1 MAKIAG
7 GRVPRKRKRLFL
19 SRLVPVLLALALQ
32 GGFIVFAVTTL
43 QKNFFAFYLV
53 TIIVTV
59 AVTLWILSSR
69 DNPAYKLAWMV
80 PILVFPVFGA
90 LFYLFWGTDRLARK
104 MRRTLDA
111 MTEHISSAFPELAF
125 PAPGEGSAMD
135 DELDALARHQG
146 RYLHNYAYSPL
157 WGNTRSEYLSTGE
170 EKFARLLEELEK
182 AEKYIFMEYY
192 IIEPGE
198 MWNTVLEVLARKA
211 KAGVDVRVIYDDYG
225 CMKTL
230 PAGYPRKLAKMG
242 IRCAVF
248 NPIRPVLSAYINSR
262 DHRKITVID
271 GRAAF
276 TGGINIADE
285 YINRVDKYGH
295 WKDVAIFLEGD
306 SAWSFTV
313 MFLGLWEYLRSEN
326 GNFLQYRP
334 AVLPA
339 QPGASGFVQPFADR
353 PMDGES
359 VGENVYLSLIH
370 QAEKY
375 LYITTPYLIIGNELT
390 IALSLAAKS
399 GTDVR
404 IITPHRGDNFFVHS
418 ATRAYYRQLIECGV
432 KIYEY
437 TPGFIHSKCFVA
449 DDKYAVVGTINMDFR
464 SLYLHFEC
472 GVWLYKTDT
481 VMEIKHDFL
490 DTLSACGEVTVE
502 SVLHMPVIQKIIGRI
517 MRIFSP
523 LL

>member
-1 MAKIAG
+1 MAKVAG

-32 GGFIVFAVTTL
+32 GGFIVFTVTTL

-53 TIIVTV
+53 SIAVSI

-80 PILVFPVFGA
+80 PILFFPVFGA
-90 LFYLFWGTDRLARK
+90 LFYLFWGSDRLARK

-111 MTEHISSAFPELAF
+111 MTEHISSAVPELAS
-125 PAPGEGSAMD
+125 PAPGEGSVLD
-135 DELDALARHQG
+135 SELDALACHQG
-146 RYLHNYAYSPL
+146 RYLHRFAFSPL
-157 WGNTRSEYLSTGE
+157 WGNTRTEYLSTGE
-170 EKFARLLEELEK
+170 EKFIRLLGELEK

-198 MWNTVLEVLARKA
+198 MWDSVLKVLERKA
-211 KAGVDVRVIYDDYG
+211 AAGVDVRVIYDDYG

-230 PAGYPRKLAKMG
+230 PAGYPRKLRKQG
-242 IRCAVF
+242 IKCAVF

-271 GRAAF
+271 GRVAF

-295 WKDVAIFLEGD
+295 WKDVAIFLEG
-306 SAWSFTV
+306 AAVWSFTV
-313 MFLGLWEYLRSEN
+313 MFLGLWEYLLGEKE
-326 GNFLQYRP
+326 NFLQYRP
-334 AVLPA
+334 DSLPA

-418 ATRAYYRQLIECGV
+418 ATRSYYRQLVESGV

-481 VMEIKHDFL
+481 IADIRNDFL
-490 DTLSACGEVTVE
+490 NTLSSCGEITAE
-502 SVLHMPVIQKIIGRI
+502 TMEKMPVVQKFIGRI

>member
-1 MAKIAG
+1 MIKIAG

-19 SRLVPVLLALALQ
+19 SRLVPVLLALTLQ

-43 QKNFFAFYLV
+43 QKSFFAFYLFSIAI
-53 TIIVTV
+53 TI

-69 DNPAYKLAWMV
+69 ENPAYKLAWMV
-80 PILVFPVFGA
+80 PILIFPVFGA

-104 MRRTLDA
+104 MRRTLDD
-111 MTEHISSAFPELAF
+111 MTEHISLALPELASH
-125 PAPGEGSAMD
+125 APGEGSVLD
-135 DELDALARHQG
+135 PSLDALARHQG
-146 RYLHNYAYSPL
+146 HYLHRHAFSPL
-157 WGNTRSEYLSTGE
+157 WGNTRTEYLSTGE
-170 EKFARLLEELEK
+170 GKFKRLLEELEK

-198 MWNTVLEVLARKA
+198 MWDAVLEVLERKA
-211 KAGVDVRVIYDDYG
+211 NDGVDVRVIYDDYG

-230 PAGYPRKLAKMG
+230 PARYPRRLRKRG
-242 IRCAVF
+242 IQCAVF

-271 GRAAF
+271 GHAAF

-295 WKDVAIFLEGD
+295 WKDVAIFLEGAA
-306 SAWSFTV
+306 AWSFTV
-313 MFLGLWEYLRSEN
+313 MFLGMWEYLKGEK
-326 GNFLQYRP
+326 GDFLQYRP
-334 AVLPA
+334 APLLP
-339 QPGASGFVQPFADR
+339 QQGASGFVQPFADR

-370 QAEKY
+370 RAEKY

-404 IITPHRGDNFFVHS
+404 IITPYRGDNFFIHS
-418 ATRAYYRQLIECGV
+418 ATRAYYRQLIESGV
-432 KIYEY
+432 RIYEY

-449 DDKYAVVGTINMDFR
+449 DDRYAVVGTINMDFR

-481 VMEIKHDFL
+481 VLEIKYDFL
-490 DTLSACGEVTVE
+490 NTLSACAEVTAE
-502 SVLHMPVIQKIIGRI
+502 TVLQIPVFQKIVGRI